1 MFNERWKSKSCIK
14 IHLLLSSKKSQVK
27 KEKIASSYEKLMRA
41 SLWDWFTPHGDKTKL
56 HSCTYWDCHK
66 ENQVQHVGT

>member
-1 MFNERWKSKSCIK
+1 
-14 IHLLLSSKKSQVK
+14 VK